1 MGFVARK
8 SFKVIPGVRMT
19 VSKSGLSAS
28 AGVKGARMSVNSK
41 GQVRRTVGVPGTG
54 VYHTKRIASGARKGA
69 SPRQLQGRP
78 AAPPAP
84 VPAAVKPGLM
94 APKWEKALYKAI
106 QAGRFQDLAGIA
118 QAHPVAAPLIAALDG
133 LTAMS
138 NGDHARALGALR
150 YAWAQ
155 PGRVEEHPFVRTYLP
170 TSHVTINI
178 AEGVSATL
186 PISRDAIG
194 LALVELE
201 QDAGNL
207 EAAITTAEQL
217 EPSALAAVSLCE
229 LYLEVGR
236 HGDVVAI
243 TNQLTNDDDPSCLL
257 LAFRGV
263 AFREQGMATAAREAF
278 RAALKSRSRDAAIR
292 HFALVERAK
301 SYAAEGK
308 NAMARKDLERVLAE
322 DANHPGVRELVDEIE
337 DTTSPGRPSA

>member
-1 MGFVARK
+1 VGFVARK
-8 SFKVIPGVRMT
+8 SFKVMPGVRMT
-19 VSKSGLSAS
+19 VSKSGLSTS
-28 AGVKGARMSVNSK
+28 AGVRGARVSVNSK

-54 VYHTKRIASGARKGA
+54 VYHTKRIVSGARNGA
-69 SPRQLQGRP
+69 SPRQPQGRP
-78 AAPPAP
+78 ATSPAP

-138 NGDHARALGALR
+138 NGDNARALGALR

-155 PGRVEEHPFVRTYLP
+155 PGRVEEHPFVRAYLP

-186 PISRDAIG
+186 PISRDATG

-243 TNQLTNDDDPSCLL
+243 TNQLTNDDDPTCLL
-257 LAFRGV
+257 LAFRGA

-278 RAALKSRSRDAAIR
+278 KTALKSKSRDAAIR

-337 DTTSPGRPSA
+337 AAT